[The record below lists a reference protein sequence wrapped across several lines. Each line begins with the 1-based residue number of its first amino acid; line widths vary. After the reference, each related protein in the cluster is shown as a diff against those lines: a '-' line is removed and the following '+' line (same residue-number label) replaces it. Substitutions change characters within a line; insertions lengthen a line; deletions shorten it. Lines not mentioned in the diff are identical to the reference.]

1 MFLSKNEEKDIF
13 QIDLVNY
20 TNDWKS
26 WDGQMIISGES
37 VGDWDKIWIAN
48 VTPDDKRRVFS
59 FIKSNVILIVC
70 YS

>member
-1 MFLSKNEEKDIF
+1 
-13 QIDLVNY
+13 
-20 TNDWKS
+20 
-26 WDGQMIISGES
+26 MIISGES